1 MYIQYTSP
9 LCALYLR
16 LRLAGVAFGP
26 VRLADGPPSA
36 GTVLSQLRRCAQA
49 CVRLVGQ
56 RPAPR
61 TAPSRAL
68 YLRLRL
74 LGLRIGPVRVAAVL
88 AAWCR
93 LPAVSGRME
102 AIAE

>member
-16 LRLAGVAFGP
+16 LRLLGRHIGT

-36 GTVLSQLRRCAQA
+36 GGLWCSY
-49 CVRLVGQ
+49 CVPERLMYIQ
-56 RPAPR
+56 YTSPLC
-61 TAPSRAL
+61 AL

-74 LGLRIGPVRVAAVL
+74 PGRRIGLVRVAVALVS
-88 AAWCR
+88 WCR
-93 LPAVSGRME
+93 LPAVSGRRGV
-102 AIAE
+102 IAE